1 MSRDKRCEADMHR
14 TTGVRLGVI
23 NTALTVIAVAFSILL
38 MLATRGT
45 LEGFDGLER
54 ATERNITC
62 QQNAILFQ
70 EASDYLTSE
79 CRYFAITG
87 DPIHAQN
94 FIEEVEVTR
103 RRENAIEGI
112 DEFLTEQASY
122 DYLIQAMEYSSAL
135 AERECYAMRLAAD
148 AWNCPPEALPARIAQ
163 VELTPED
170 AALSPEAKR
179 ALAIDMLFGS
189 EYQDQKANIYGCVEK
204 SISALIDVTR
214 QQQIESSDH
223 LSRLLGRQRLL
234 IMGLLLIMFAVV
246 ACTYLLVIRPLNRA
260 VSHMR
265 DKRELPVAGAYEMQF
280 LAQTYN
286 DMFAQNA
293 RSTEELTYSATHDSL
308 TGVFNRTAYDAEYRR
323 VDRSTIGV
331 LIVDVDKFKEYNDNY
346 GHDVGDLVL
355 QRVAKVLVDSFRS
368 NDFVSR
374 IGGDEFCII
383 MKNANSSMR
392 ELVAEKIRRAND
404 KLQHPEDGLPSVSLS
419 VGVAFGDRE
428 NPSGDIFKDADTAL
442 YRVKRGK
449 RGTCDFY

>member
-1 MSRDKRCEADMHR
+1 MSRDKRCEAEAR
-14 TTGVRLGVI
+14 RISGVRVGAM
-23 NTALTVIAVAFSILL
+23 NTALTVIAVAISALL
-38 MLATRGT
+38 LLATRST
-45 LEGFDGLER
+45 LAGYDGLEH
-54 ATERNITC
+54 ATERYITC

-87 DPIHAQN
+87 DPVHAQN

-112 DEFLTEQASY
+112 DEYLVEQASY
-122 DYLIQAMEYSSAL
+122 DYLTQAMEYSSAL

-148 AWNCPPEALPARIAQ
+148 AWNCPVDSLPARIAR
-163 VELTPED
+163 VELSPED
-170 AALSPEAKR
+170 AALSAEEKK
-179 ALAIDMLFGS
+179 ALAIDMLFGQ
-189 EYQDQKANIYGCVEK
+189 EYQDQKANIHDCVDK

-214 QQQIESSDH
+214 QQQIESSGR
-223 LSRLLGRQRLL
+223 LSQLLGRQRLL
-234 IMGLLLIMFAVV
+234 IIGLLIIMFAVV

-260 VSHMR
+260 VTHMR

-280 LAQTYN
+280 MAQTYN

-308 TGVFNRTAYDAEYRR
+308 TGVFNRTAYDAEYRC
-323 VDRSTIGV
+323 VDRSSIGV

-355 QRVAKVLVDSFRS
+355 KRVAQVLVDSFRS

-374 IGGDEFCII
+374 IGGDEFCVI

-392 ELVAEKIRRAND
+392 QLVADKIRRAND

-442 YRVKRGK
+442 YRVKRGS